1 LHPANHEILAARGP
15 RSPVDP
21 WIPYAFLSELEY
33 SRHRQLEPVSTIF
46 LTGRECRF
54 HCLMCDLWK
63 HTTVTPTPP
72 GAIPAQIDHALQQ
85 LPPAR
90 HIKLYNASNFF
101 DDLAIPRS
109 DWSAIAARVRSF
121 DTVIV
126 ENHPRL
132 CGSRCDE
139 FQQLLGTQLEVALGL
154 ETSHP
159 ATLARLTKQM
169 TVQDFKDA
177 CGLLQAAQIL
187 IRVFILLRPPGTTE
201 AEGIRQ
207 ALDSIDFAFDCGAH
221 TCSIIPVRPGN
232 GILDHLERQ
241 HLFARPKLS
250 SLETVLTESLTRH
263 QPPLRIFADL
273 WNAHEFADDPNTAL
287 EQINRIEQINHRQS
301 QAFPGCQH

>member
-1 LHPANHEILAARGP
+1 MHPATREILAARGA

-21 WIPYAFLSELEY
+21 WIPYAFLSEREY

-72 GAIPAQIDHALQQ
+72 GAIPAQIDHALRQ

-90 HIKLYNASNFF
+90 HMKLYNASNFF

-109 DWSAIAARVRSF
+109 DWPAIAARVRSF

-132 CGSRCDE
+132 CSPRCDE

-159 ATLARLTKQM
+159 ATLATLNKQM
-169 TVQDFKDA
+169 TVQDFADA
-177 CGLLQAAQIL
+177 CRVLRAAQIM
-187 IRVFILLRPPGTTE
+187 IRVFILLRPPGTSET
-201 AEGIRQ
+201 EGIRQ
-207 ALDSIDFAFDCGAH
+207 ALDSIDFAFSCGAQ

-232 GILDHLERQ
+232 GILDQMEHQ
-241 HLFARPKLS
+241 QLFARPKLS
-250 SLETVLTESLTRH
+250 SLETVLTAALTRY

-273 WNAHEFADDPNTAL
+273 WNAEEFADDPKTASA
-287 EQINRIEQINHRQS
+287 QISRLEQINHRQ
-301 QAFPGCQH
+301 ADAIRPA